1 MEIDDVISFI
11 LKDLRKYCC
20 SHSSEL
26 SVDELLVFCQIVLIF
41 VVVIT
46 TEAQLVAGAGVTGSS
61 TPSQNLTMGFLSFLT
76 SAIANF
82 TTIFTL
88 NKHRPTLSDIYPL

>member
-1 MEIDDVISFI
+1 M
-11 LKDLRKYCC
+11 
-20 SHSSEL
+20 
-26 SVDELLVFCQIVLIF
+26 FCQIVLIF

>member
-1 MEIDDVISFI
+1 M
-11 LKDLRKYCC
+11 
-20 SHSSEL
+20 
-26 SVDELLVFCQIVLIF
+26 DELLVFCQIVLIF

>member
-1 MEIDDVISFI
+1 M
-11 LKDLRKYCC
+11 
-20 SHSSEL
+20 
-26 SVDELLVFCQIVLIF
+26 FCQIVLIF

-61 TPSQNLTMGFLSFLT
+61 TPSQSLTMGFLSFLT
-76 SAIANF
+76 SEIANF

>member
-1 MEIDDVISFI
+1 M
-11 LKDLRKYCC
+11 
-20 SHSSEL
+20 
-26 SVDELLVFCQIVLIF
+26 FCQIVLIF

-76 SAIANF
+76 SVIANF